1 MPAAVKAG
9 RGARLC
15 CNPSGIRR
23 VAYPI
28 DSTWRAFCAHS
39 SPERACAAT
48 TPNRNGR
55 AVLGNRRI
63 FRLCC
68 RWRRRRRAVRVIVVV
83 TAPTARTA
91 SPRAP
96 HKEPEEEEPD
106 QQDPEQAEER
116 EEAEPASVITRIDKP
131 TVSARCRHDLRRL
144 ARVIGDQADYGR
156 DRRRDETPDPEKTE
170 ASIHFAQTSL
180 NICPYHADH
189 L

>member
-1 MPAAVKAG
+1 MAAAVNAG
-9 RGARLC
+9 RGPREC

-63 FRLCC
+63 FWLSC
-68 RWRRRRRAVRVIVVV
+68 RWRRGGRRRRAVRVIVVV
-83 TAPTARTA
+83 ASAVAPGAA

-96 HKEPEEEEPD
+96 REQPEEDEPD
-106 QQDPEQAEER
+106 QQQPEQAEER
-116 EEAEPASVITRIDKP
+116 EEAEAVVAVINGCTP
-131 TVSARCRHDLRRL
+131 TWRRRHNRGRL
-144 ARVIGDQADYGR
+144 ARVIGDQSDN
-156 DRRRDETPDPEKTE
+156 RRNRGGHETPDP
-170 ASIHFAQTSL
+170 
-180 NICPYHADH
+180 
-189 L
+189 

>member
-1 MPAAVKAG
+1 MAAAVNAG

-68 RWRRRRRAVRVIVVV
+68 RWRRGRCRRRAVRVIVVV
-83 TAPTARTA
+83 ASAVAPGAA

-96 HKEPEEEEPD
+96 REQPEEDEPE
-106 QQDPEQAEER
+106 QQKPEKAEER
-116 EEAEPASVITRIDKP
+116 EEAEAVVAVIDSLIPGRR
-131 TVSARCRHDLRRL
+131 SHCSGRL
-144 ARVIGDQADYGR
+144 AGVVGDEAN
-156 DRRRDETPDPEKTE
+156 DRRNRGRYETPDP
-170 ASIHFAQTSL
+170 
-180 NICPYHADH
+180 
-189 L
+189 

>member
-1 MPAAVKAG
+1 MAAAVKAG

-55 AVLGNRRI
+55 AVLGNRRV
-63 FRLCC
+63 LGLVC
-68 RWRRRRRAVRVIVVV
+68 RRRRRRRTVRVIVIVPATV
-83 TAPTARTA
+83 APGAA

-96 HKEPEEEEPD
+96 REQPEDEEPD
-106 QQDPEQAEER
+106 QQDPEQAEEG
-116 EEAEPASVITRIDKP
+116 EEAEPASVITGVDKP
-131 TVSARCRHDLRRL
+131 TVFARCRYDLIRLTRGIGNNTVDRRN
-144 ARVIGDQADYGR
+144 
-156 DRRRDETPDPEKTE
+156 RRRDESPNPEKTE
-170 ASIHFAQTSL
+170 PSIHA
-180 NICPYHADH
+180 
-189 L
+189 

>member
-1 MPAAVKAG
+1 MAAAVKAG

-15 CNPSGIRR
+15 CNPAGISN

-68 RWRRRRRAVRVIVVV
+68 RRRRRRGAVGVIVVV
-83 TAPTARTA
+83 ASTVAPGSA

-96 HKEPEEEEPD
+96 REQLEEEEPE
-106 QQDPEQAEER
+106 QQQPEQAKER
-116 EEAEPASVITRIDKP
+116 EEPEAVVAVIDGLIAGR
-131 TVSARCRHDLRRL
+131 RCHHRGRL
-144 ARVIGDQADYGR
+144 AGVVGDQSDIRRNRGR
-156 DRRRDETPDPEKTE
+156 YQTPDPEKTE
-170 ASIHFAQTSL
+170 SSIHL
-180 NICPYHADH
+180 LKPP
-189 L
+189 